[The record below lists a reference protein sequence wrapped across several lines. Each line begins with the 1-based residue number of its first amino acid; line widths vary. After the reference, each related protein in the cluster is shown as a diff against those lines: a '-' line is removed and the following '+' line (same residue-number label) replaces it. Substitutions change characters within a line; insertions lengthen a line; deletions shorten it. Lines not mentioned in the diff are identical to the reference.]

1 MFVCYSAGA
10 GTFLHFFTF
19 FKEKKNFKK
28 KLLTRDE
35 LKQLWEII
43 QRRREKRVL

>member
-19 FKEKKNFKK
+19 FKK

-43 QRRREKRVL
+43 ERRREKRVL